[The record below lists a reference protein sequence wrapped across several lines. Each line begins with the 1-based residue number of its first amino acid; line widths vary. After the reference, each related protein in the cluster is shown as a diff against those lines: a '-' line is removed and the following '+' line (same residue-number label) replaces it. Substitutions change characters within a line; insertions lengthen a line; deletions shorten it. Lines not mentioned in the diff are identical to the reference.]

1 MKTRELHIPEN
12 NPFQNDK
19 LERFEFAQSLTNIVA
34 NYKDGFVMS
43 LNGPWGTGKT
53 TFLRMWEAQL
63 KNEGYN
69 TILFNA
75 WENDYDNDAFLAL
88 FAEVKKNLESKL
100 GESSINLKNL
110 VSKANVF
117 FKPITKAVASGL
129 LKKAMG
135 INAEDLTEEIAAV
148 GSGLSD
154 TLHKSIEEYAARKES
169 VKDFQSLLKDCVG
182 FGKFNTV
189 ESDKK
194 EKVFKPLIFII
205 DELDRCRPNYAVEVL
220 ETIKHL
226 FAVDGIVF
234 VLGIDKKHLISSIKG
249 VYGSQDIEGQEYLRR
264 FVDLEVLLPPVTLE
278 YLLQKFIDEKSV
290 FFTGVENIQQ
300 LYLLHSCLL
309 ELTVKNNI
317 SIRQLDKI
325 TNLLNVFIFSSGSK
339 LFSFDYT
346 SVFLIFIFIVDYDSY
361 LKIRNR
367 SYNLEELWSLIYS
380 RGMVS
385 MLSVDVNDKAKIPE
399 KNYVVHEL
407 LYLYKN
413 YFNGNSI
420 SSTGLSLYLFYDKI
434 SNKLFKLER
443 ENIEIIISKLD
454 GKGINLTDLFIK
466 IEGAKFPKLTL

>member
-12 NPFQNDK
+12 NPFENDK
-19 LERFEFAQSLTNIVA
+19 LRRAEFAQSLTNIVA

-53 TFLRMWEAQL
+53 TFLKMWEAQL
-63 KNEGYN
+63 KNKGYN

-135 INAEDLTEEIAAV
+135 INIEDLTEEIAAV

-249 VYGSQDIEGQEYLRR
+249 VYGSQDIDGQEYLRR
-264 FVDLEVLLPPVTLE
+264 FIDLELNLTLLRSNPLLVDQFSRVHLSNLCDSNFISLSKDLFKSADSNINPRLLYRFFSKVGCLISINKTNNNIINFQFLILTYFSYFE
-278 YLLQKFIDEKSV
+278 TKFFNQLYTNPDSISFKDYLKKVYHLIIGTNNSFNDSSLRNNTFIFTCLIFYKGTIDSFWDVIESEPFLYDHLAKTNVQNLKAEVSSLYKEMESTIPHYLYLDLYIRNLKHFMYLLD
-290 FFTGVENIQQ
+290 
-300 LYLLHSCLL
+300 
-309 ELTVKNNI
+309 
-317 SIRQLDKI
+317 
-325 TNLLNVFIFSSGSK
+325 
-339 LFSFDYT
+339 
-346 SVFLIFIFIVDYDSY
+346 
-361 LKIRNR
+361 
-367 SYNLEELWSLIYS
+367 
-380 RGMVS
+380 
-385 MLSVDVNDKAKIPE
+385 
-399 KNYVVHEL
+399 
-407 LYLYKN
+407 
-413 YFNGNSI
+413 
-420 SSTGLSLYLFYDKI
+420 
-434 SNKLFKLER
+434 
-443 ENIEIIISKLD
+443 
-454 GKGINLTDLFIK
+454 
-466 IEGAKFPKLTL
+466 